1 LRAGDIII
9 KNAADQKGG
18 NKKERQFGRAEEGLD
33 FFKKSIGVS
42 LKKKKEKNKRFN
54 GVACLLYG
62 ST

>member
-1 LRAGDIII
+1 MQQI
-9 KNAADQKGG
+9 KREEI
-18 NKKERQFGRAEEGLD
+18 KKERQFGRAEEGLD